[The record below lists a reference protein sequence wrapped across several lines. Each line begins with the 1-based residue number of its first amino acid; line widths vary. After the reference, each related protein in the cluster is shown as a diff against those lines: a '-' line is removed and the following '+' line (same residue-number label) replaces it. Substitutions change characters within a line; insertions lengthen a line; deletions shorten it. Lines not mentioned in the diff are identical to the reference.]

1 MMRNY
6 GKFLATFSKRQ
17 WRLSDNFYMSSSHS
31 DWVNNPI
38 TKHQNHP
45 SVEKIRKTITVT
57 SAFRFSGGYKADAG
71 NSIGNLNSSKVGT
84 LKKHFNKMPQSDFW
98 YR

>member
-1 MMRNY
+1 MEN
-6 GKFLATFSKRQ
+6 FLQLFPRGSEDF
-17 WRLSDNFYMSSSHS
+17 SDNLYMSSSHS
-31 DWVNNPI
+31 DWVNNPL

-45 SVEKIRKTITVT
+45 SVEKIRKTIIVT
-57 SAFRFSGGYKADAG
+57 SACRFSGAYKADAG